1 MNKKFIAFS
10 CFILVV
16 ILLSSC
22 APAATTTP
30 SVTEQAA
37 VTQPPS
43 VPTSTT
49 APAVPTQPPP
59 TPTEMPPKVLKIAS
73 AAAITTWD
81 PVKSFSTEVAYMNNM
96 YEQLLRI
103 NPPGSAEKFTPLL
116 ATSWESNADGTV
128 WTFHLRANVKFH
140 DGEPLTANAV
150 KMSIEAIKDHGGA
163 AFIWWMV
170 DTIEVIDDLTVKFN
184 LSSSAPLDWVA
195 SSADGSRIISPKAL
209 EAAAADPNYF
219 ETGVDAGTGP
229 YVLESYKPDQELV
242 FTRFNDYWGG
252 WKEGQ
257 FDKVLVQLVTEGI
270 TQQQLLDGGQVDLV
284 TTIPKE
290 NVATYKDNPNYTY
303 DVEDSMFNYLVFFN
317 TLRPPLDNVTVR
329 QALSYAM
336 PYEDIINIAVSGL
349 GTQARG
355 PVPKGVWPW
364 SPDVKQYTYD
374 LEKAKQLLA
383 EAGHPGGGF
392 TLNMWYV
399 SNNDTSVALVPLIK
413 DSFAQI
419 GVEVNLVPMLWSPLW
434 EQAKA
439 DPANAFDMLPTVYWP
454 TYADAGSDNLWSLF
468 YWTQTPF
475 FNLSYWKNLDYNAL
489 IDEAIAK
496 TVTDPV
502 TAQAKYVEAMNMLV
516 DQAPGAYLFDTKTV
530 FLIPKYIEGFKYNL
544 NYPFVPYFY
553 YELTSTK

>member
-1 MNKKFIAFS
+1 MNKKFCVFS
-10 CFILVV
+10 LFMLVALIL
-16 ILLSSC
+16 SAC
-22 APAATTTP
+22 GPAATTAP
-30 SVTEQAA
+30 SVTEQPVA
-37 VTQPPS
+37 TKPPPA
-43 VPTSTT
+43 PTSTSLPPT
-49 APAVPTQPPP
+49 PTQVPP
-59 TPTEMPPKVLKIAS
+59 TPTEVPLKVLKIAS

-81 PVKSFSTEVAYMNNM
+81 PVKSFSTEVAFLDNM

-128 WTFHLRANVKFH
+128 WTFHLRPNVKFH
-140 DGEPLTANAV
+140 DGEPLTGEAV

-163 AFIWWMV
+163 AFIWWMLKDVEVV
-170 DTIEVIDDLTVKFN
+170 DNLTVKFN
-184 LSSSAPLDWVA
+184 LSSSAPIDWVA

-209 EAAAADPNYF
+209 QAAAANPNYF
-219 ETGVDAGTGP
+219 ESGVDAGTGP
-229 YVLESYKPDQELV
+229 YMLESYKPDQELV

-252 WKEGQ
+252 WKPGQ
-257 FDKVLVQLVTEGI
+257 FDKVLVQMVTEGI

-284 TTIPKE
+284 TTIPRE
-290 NVATYKDNPNYTY
+290 NVATYKDNPNFTY
-303 DVEDSMFNYLVFFN
+303 DEEASMFNYLVFFN
-317 TLRPPLDNVTVR
+317 TLRPPLDNIKVR

-336 PYEDIINIAVSGL
+336 PYEDIINLAVKGL

-355 PVPKGVWPW
+355 PVPQGVWPW
-364 SPDVKQYTYD
+364 SKDVGQYTYD
-374 LEKAKQLLA
+374 LDKARQLLT

-392 TLNMWYV
+392 KLNMWYV

-419 GVEVNLVPMLWSPLW
+419 GIDVTLVPMLWNPLW
-434 EQAKA
+434 EKAKA

-468 YWTQTPF
+468 YWTEKPF
-475 FNLSYWKNLDYNAL
+475 FNLSFWKNLTYNSL
-489 IDEAIAK
+489 LDEAISK
-496 TVTDPV
+496 TVIDPV
-502 TAQAKYVEAMNMLV
+502 TSQAKYVEAMKILV
-516 DQAPGAYLFDTKTV
+516 DEAPGAYLFDTKTV

-553 YELTSTK
+553 YELTTTK